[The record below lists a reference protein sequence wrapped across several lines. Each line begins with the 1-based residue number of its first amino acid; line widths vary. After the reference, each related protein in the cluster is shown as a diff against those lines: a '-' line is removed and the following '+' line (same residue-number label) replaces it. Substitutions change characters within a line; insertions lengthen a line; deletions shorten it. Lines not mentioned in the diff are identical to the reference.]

1 MRLYPAI
8 DLKAGQAVRLLR
20 GEMESATVFNSDPA
34 DQAVQFAEAGFDWIH
49 VVDLDGA
56 FAGGSRN
63 GDAVK
68 AILASVD
75 LEIQL
80 GGGIREMADIE
91 AWLAAGVSRVILGTA
106 ALKNPELVK
115 EACRAHRQRIV
126 VGIDA
131 RGGYV
136 ATEGWSE
143 KSEITALDLAKRF
156 EDAGV
161 AAIVY
166 TDIDRDGALQGANVQ
181 ATADLARAVDVPII
195 ASGGVSSMADLEALL
210 AVAEA
215 GIEGVISGRAIYDG
229 RLDPKAAL
237 ALLRGKGAIC

>member
-8 DLKAGQAVRLLR
+8 DLKSGQAVRLLR
-20 GEMESATVFNSDPA
+20 GEMDSATVFNSDPA
-34 DQAVQFAEAGFDWIH
+34 DQAIQFAKAGFDWIH

-63 GDAVK
+63 GAAVKSILDAVELK
-68 AILASVD
+68 
-75 LEIQL
+75 IQL
-80 GGGIREMADIE
+80 GGGIRKMADIE
-91 AWLAAGVSRVILGTA
+91 AWLEAGVSRVILGTV
-106 ALKNPELVK
+106 ALKNPELVRA
-115 EACRAHRQRIV
+115 ACRAHPQRIV

-136 ATEGWSE
+136 ATEGWAE

-161 AAIVY
+161 AAIIY

-181 ATADLARAVDVPII
+181 ATADLARSCGLPII
-195 ASGGVSSMADLEALL
+195 ASGGVSSLADLEALL

-229 RLDPKAAL
+229 RLDPGAAL
-237 ALLRGKGAIC
+237 ALLHGERATC

>member
-136 ATEGWSE
+136 ATEGWLE